1 MQLAFETKRLRDIC
15 ENEERAADELGT
27 KVAEQLKRRLADLR
41 AAESIEEM
49 PNIVKPS
56 KGSTKC
62 SVLFAEDRLYFAPI
76 TIPTQPR
83 NLARSIG
90 RKSDVFEFLRLDNR

>member
-1 MQLAFETKRLRDIC
+1 LQLAFETKRLREIC
-15 ENEERAADELGT
+15 ENEDSAAEELGT

-49 PNIVKPS
+49 PNIVKPR

-62 SVLFAEDRLYFAPI
+62 SVRFAKD
-76 TIPTQPR
+76 
-83 NLARSIG
+83 RSI
-90 RKSDVFEFLRLDNR
+90 VFCANHNPKPTLQSGKIDWTKVRRIRILEIG

>member
-62 SVLFAEDRLYFAPI
+62 SVRFAEDRSIVFCANHNPN
-76 TIPTQPR
+76 PTSQSGKIDWAKVR
-83 NLARSIG
+83 RIRILEIG
-90 RKSDVFEFLRLDNR
+90 